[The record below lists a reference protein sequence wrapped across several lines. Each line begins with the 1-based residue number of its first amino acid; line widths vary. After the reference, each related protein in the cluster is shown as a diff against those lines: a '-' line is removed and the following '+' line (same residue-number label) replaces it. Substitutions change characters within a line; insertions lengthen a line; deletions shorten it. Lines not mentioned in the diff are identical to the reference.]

1 MLRLSWV
8 VAIVALASIAIA
20 EIQPIDVEPVIKR
33 EQPDFES
40 IPSKSERKLLAKI
53 ENAKDKD
60 DSFQVLKYL
69 KRMKRYFG
77 YDDTGNGPPVP
88 GDLSPNA
95 SSGSSDKKNEAEM
108 SFTSA
113 FVSALTMIIVTE
125 LGDKTFFIAAIM
137 AMNHP
142 RLTVFAGAMTAL
154 AIMHILS
161 SMFGYVITW
170 IPRVYTFYASSVLF
184 AIFGLKMLREGWNM
198 KPEEGQEEFEE
209 VQSDLRRREDD
220 ARNESRNETTENEP
234 GSVSVQMTVE
244 GDGEVT
250 LQKEPLE
257 EGGAGMRGRGPKR
270 NKILGRI
277 LTVVSRIF
285 WQALTLTF
293 LAEWGDRSQI
303 ATVVMAARE
312 DVYGVIVGGLLGH
325 FLCTGLGVLGGRMIA
340 TKISVR
346 TVTIIGGVTFLIFA
360 VSALIMGP

>member
-1 MLRLSWV
+1 MSFASTMLRLSWV
-8 VAIVALASIAIA
+8 VALATLACVAIA

-33 EQPDFES
+33 EQPDFE
-40 IPSKSERKLLAKI
+40 
-53 ENAKDKD
+53 
-60 DSFQVLKYL
+60 
-69 KRMKRYFG
+69 
-77 YDDTGNGPPVP
+77 DDTGNGPPVP
-88 GDLSPNA
+88 GDLAPNA
-95 SSGSSDKKNEAEM
+95 SAGDSDKKDEATA

-113 FVSALTMIIVTE
+113 FVSALSMIIVTE

-154 AIMHILS
+154 AIMHFLS
-161 SMFGYVITW
+161 AMFGYVITW

-184 AIFGLKMLREGWNM
+184 AIFGIKMLREGWNM

-220 ARNESRNETTENEP
+220 
-234 GSVSVQMTVE
+234 
-244 GDGEVT
+244 

-257 EGGAGMRGRGPKR
+257 EGGAGLRGRGPKR
-270 NKILGRI
+270 NKILARI
-277 LTVVSRIF
+277 LTVVSRVF

-312 DVYGVIVGGLLGH
+312 DVYGVIIGGLLGH

>member
-1 MLRLSWV
+1 MSFASTMLRLSWV
-8 VAIVALASIAIA
+8 VALATLACIVIA
-20 EIQPIDVEPVIKR
+20 EIQPIDVEPVVKR
-33 EQPDFES
+33 EQPDFERSKVDQALPVNKS
-40 IPSKSERKLLAKI
+40 IT
-53 ENAKDKD
+53 
-60 DSFQVLKYL
+60 Q
-69 KRMKRYFG
+69 
-77 YDDTGNGPPVP
+77 DDTGNGPPVP
-88 GDLSPNA
+88 GDLAPNA
-95 SSGSSDKKNEAEM
+95 SSGDSDKKDETAV

-113 FVSALTMIIVTE
+113 FVSALSMIIVTE

-154 AIMHILS
+154 AIMHVLS
-161 SMFGYVITW
+161 AMFGYVITW

-220 ARNESRNETTENEP
+220 ARNESRNENTETEAP
-234 GSVSVQMTVE
+234 SVSVQMTVE
-244 GDGEVT
+244 GDGQVT
-250 LQKEPLE
+250 FKQDSDNGDEASLQKEPLE
-257 EGGAGMRGRGPKR
+257 EGGAGLRGRGPKR
-270 NKILGRI
+270 NKILARI
-277 LTVVSRIF
+277 LTVVSRVF

>member
-8 VAIVALASIAIA
+8 VALATLACVAIA

-33 EQPDFES
+33 EQPDFE
-40 IPSKSERKLLAKI
+40 
-53 ENAKDKD
+53 
-60 DSFQVLKYL
+60 
-69 KRMKRYFG
+69 
-77 YDDTGNGPPVP
+77 DDTGNGPPVP
-88 GDLSPNA
+88 GDLAPNA
-95 SSGSSDKKNEAEM
+95 SAGDSDKKDEATA

-113 FVSALTMIIVTE
+113 FVSALSMIIVTE

-154 AIMHILS
+154 AIMHFLS
-161 SMFGYVITW
+161 AMFGYVITW

-184 AIFGLKMLREGWNM
+184 AIFGIKMLREGWNM

-220 ARNESRNETTENEP
+220 ARNESRNENTETEAP
-234 GSVSVQMTVE
+234 SVSVQMTVE
-244 GDGEVT
+244 GDGQVT
-250 LQKEPLE
+250 FKQDSDNGDEASLQKEPLE
-257 EGGAGMRGRGPKR
+257 EGGAGLRGRGPKR
-270 NKILGRI
+270 NKILARI
-277 LTVVSRIF
+277 LTVVSRVF

-312 DVYGVIVGGLLGH
+312 DVYGVIIGGLLGH

>member
-8 VAIVALASIAIA
+8 VALATLACVAIA

-33 EQPDFES
+33 EQPDFER
-40 IPSKSERKLLAKI
+40 SKVDQALPVNKSVA
-53 ENAKDKD
+53 
-60 DSFQVLKYL
+60 Q
-69 KRMKRYFG
+69 
-77 YDDTGNGPPVP
+77 DDTGNGPPVP
-88 GDLSPNA
+88 GDLAPNA
-95 SSGSSDKKNEAEM
+95 SAGDSDKKDEATA

-113 FVSALTMIIVTE
+113 FVSALSMIIVTE

-154 AIMHILS
+154 AIMHFLS
-161 SMFGYVITW
+161 AMFGYVITW

-184 AIFGLKMLREGWNM
+184 AIFGIKMLREGWNM

-220 ARNESRNETTENEP
+220 ARNESRNENTETEAP
-234 GSVSVQMTVE
+234 SVSVQMTVE
-244 GDGEVT
+244 GDGQVT

-257 EGGAGMRGRGPKR
+257 EGGAGLRGRGPKR
-270 NKILGRI
+270 NKILARI
-277 LTVVSRIF
+277 LTVVSRVF

-312 DVYGVIVGGLLGH
+312 DVYGVIIGGLLGH

>member
-1 MLRLSWV
+1 MSFASTMLRLSWV
-8 VAIVALASIAIA
+8 VALATLACVAIA

-33 EQPDFES
+33 EQPDFER
-40 IPSKSERKLLAKI
+40 SKVDQALPVNKSVA
-53 ENAKDKD
+53 
-60 DSFQVLKYL
+60 Q
-69 KRMKRYFG
+69 
-77 YDDTGNGPPVP
+77 DDTGNGPPVP
-88 GDLSPNA
+88 GDLAPNA
-95 SSGSSDKKNEAEM
+95 SAGDSDKKDEATA

-113 FVSALTMIIVTE
+113 FVSALSMIIVTE

-154 AIMHILS
+154 AIMHFLS
-161 SMFGYVITW
+161 AMFGYVITW

-184 AIFGLKMLREGWNM
+184 AIFGIKMLREGWNM

-220 ARNESRNETTENEP
+220 
-234 GSVSVQMTVE
+234 
-244 GDGEVT
+244 

-257 EGGAGMRGRGPKR
+257 EGGAGLRGRGPKR
-270 NKILGRI
+270 NKILARI
-277 LTVVSRIF
+277 LTVVSRVF

-312 DVYGVIVGGLLGH
+312 DVYGVIIGGLLGH

>member
-1 MLRLSWV
+1 MSFASTMLRLSWV
-8 VAIVALASIAIA
+8 VALATLACVAIA

-33 EQPDFES
+33 EQPDFE
-40 IPSKSERKLLAKI
+40 
-53 ENAKDKD
+53 
-60 DSFQVLKYL
+60 
-69 KRMKRYFG
+69 
-77 YDDTGNGPPVP
+77 DDTGNGPPVP
-88 GDLSPNA
+88 GDLAPNA
-95 SSGSSDKKNEAEM
+95 SAGDSDKKDEATA

-113 FVSALTMIIVTE
+113 FVSALSMIIVTE

-154 AIMHILS
+154 AIMHFLS
-161 SMFGYVITW
+161 AMFGYVITW

-184 AIFGLKMLREGWNM
+184 AIFGIKMLREGWNM

-220 ARNESRNETTENEP
+220 ARNESRNENTETEAP
-234 GSVSVQMTVE
+234 SVSVQMTVE
-244 GDGEVT
+244 GDGQVT
-250 LQKEPLE
+250 FKQDSDNGDEASLQKEPLE
-257 EGGAGMRGRGPKR
+257 EGGAGLRGRGPKR
-270 NKILGRI
+270 NKILARI
-277 LTVVSRIF
+277 LTVVSRVF

-312 DVYGVIVGGLLGH
+312 DVYGVIIGGLLGH